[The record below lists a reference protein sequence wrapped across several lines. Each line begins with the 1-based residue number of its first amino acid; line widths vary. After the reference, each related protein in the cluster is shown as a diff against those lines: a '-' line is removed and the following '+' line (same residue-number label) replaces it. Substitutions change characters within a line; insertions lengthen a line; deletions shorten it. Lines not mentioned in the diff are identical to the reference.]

1 MTYGPRSSYRPL
13 DRQTVF
19 RQDESC
25 KGGLRQGLHNVK
37 VREDTRGGKCTS
49 VTRWHGW
56 WIVFSHVKVSTKVQ
70 VRKWETVRSLT
81 LSITVSFAYAKRTT
95 SKDVGSVIQDQRSN
109 QTESEFVPFINIIV
123 LGEQRWPSLYCAS
136 FWFWGIRILWAVWT
150 IWLSNAHHSWIWG
163 HQIIVSSLDNWSIWT
178 HHWSSFV
185 QWSHRIAEHR
195 GAT

>member
-1 MTYGPRSSYRPL
+1 MSWNRVHSSQYFSQYWFKEGSRWDISIAITQREFRS
-13 DRQTVF
+13 
-19 RQDESC
+19 
-25 KGGLRQGLHNVK
+25 
-37 VREDTRGGKCTS
+37 
-49 VTRWHGW
+49 
-56 WIVFSHVKVSTKVQ
+56 
-70 VRKWETVRSLT
+70 VRSLT

-150 IWLSNAHHSWIWG
+150 IGLINAHHSWIWG

-185 QWSHRIAEHR
+185 QWSHRISEHR

>member
-1 MTYGPRSSYRPL
+1 MSTCWNRWLVDELKRSTL
-13 DRQTVF
+13 DQDF
-19 RQDESC
+19 RQYLFKEGS
-25 KGGLRQGLHNVK
+25 
-37 VREDTRGGKCTS
+37 
-49 VTRWHGW
+49 RWYIYTASTQW
-56 WIVFSHVKVSTKVQ
+56 EKWVQFSSF
-70 VRKWETVRSLT
+70 LT

-150 IWLSNAHHSWIWG
+150 IGLINAHHSWIWG